1 MRLLPCKTIVVYVCA
16 SCDAEHEGFPAEPC
30 CQEDE

>member
-1 MRLLPCKTIVVYVCA
+1 MRLLPYTTVAYECS
-16 SCDAEHEGFPAEPC
+16 SCGARHRSFPAEPC